1 MMPDSLSADR
11 KNCPII
17 GADSIDGGSPMTD
30 RKLDTHLNR
39 REMILAATSLAAL
52 STSAFAARKP
62 VAETYLY
69 SYFTD
74 KNQAA
79 GLRLAVSK
87 DGLSFEALR
96 DGAVFL
102 KPGVG
107 EAGLMRDPCLFRS
120 PKSGAPYHLVWTTAW
135 QGQTIGYASS
145 HDLIE
150 WTPQKAIPV
159 MQAFPGTRHTWAPEG
174 IWDARRRQFVIF
186 WSSTVTDMFSDKE
199 GTSENN
205 LNPRIFYTTT
215 RDFQS
220 FAPTRVLF
228 DPGFQVIDA
237 SFMAGPGGAL
247 TLLFKDERKNPVKK
261 NLRLARAKSATG
273 PFTVDPNP
281 ISLPDSWLEGPTGI
295 WTGSEYRVYSDAYI
309 RKQMTMFTSR
319 DLSNWTETPVSTPPG
334 MKHGTIIRVPES
346 LIGPLRG

>member
-1 MMPDSLSADR
+1 MPDNRSWL
-11 KNCPII
+11 
-17 GADSIDGGSPMTD
+17 DGWKQAPMTD
-30 RKLDTHLNR
+30 IKLAHMNR
-39 REMILAATSLAAL
+39 RDIILATASLAVS
-52 STSAFAARKP
+52 STSFAARKKP
-62 VAETYLY
+62 AEAYLY

-107 EAGLMRDPCLFRS
+107 ESGLMRDPCLFRS
-120 PKSGAPYHLVWTTAW
+120 PQSKAPFHLVWTTSW
-135 QGQTIGYASS
+135 HGQTIGYASS

-150 WTPQKAIPV
+150 WTPQRAIPV

-174 IWDARRRQFVIF
+174 IWDARHRQFVIF

-199 GTSENN
+199 GTSEND
-205 LNPRIFYTTT
+205 LNPRIFFTTT

-220 FAPTRVLF
+220 FTPTRVLF

-237 SFMAGPGGAL
+237 SFLAGPGSAL

-261 NLRLARAKSATG
+261 NLRIAHAGSATG
-273 PFTVDPNP
+273 PFTVDPKP

-295 WTGSEYRVYSDAYI
+295 WTGSEYRVYGDAYI
-309 RKQMTMFTSR
+309 RKQMMMFTSR
-319 DLSNWTETPVSTPPG
+319 DLSTWAETPVSTPPG
-334 MKHGTIIRVPES
+334 MRHGTIIRVPEKF
-346 LIGPLRG
+346 IEPLRG